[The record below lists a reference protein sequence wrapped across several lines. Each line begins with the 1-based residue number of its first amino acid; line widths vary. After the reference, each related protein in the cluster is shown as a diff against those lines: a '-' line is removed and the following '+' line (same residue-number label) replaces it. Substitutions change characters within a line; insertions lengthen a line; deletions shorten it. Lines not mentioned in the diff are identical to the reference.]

1 MCCNKASLFDSYD
14 SIKKFDRYLIG
25 NRICKKQCIVLMR
38 GQSKDLW
45 ILVKGEAKDDL
56 YNRKASFLF

>member
-1 MCCNKASLFDSYD
+1 MHIDIKRRLFVLEF
-14 SIKKFDRYLIG
+14 KRLLG
-25 NRICKKQCIVLMR
+25 VVKQCIVLMR

-45 ILVKGEAKDDL
+45 ILVKGEAKDDQ